1 MGSKNDIANFEAEK
15 SQTDLTNTVAKISE
29 KEYDFLLGWMYFT
42 GSDGYQIF
50 LAFLPMFSSIILDKN
65 KKVTNWTST
74 GISPEKIKPFDT
86 NLEMIMPD
94 LDNGRVTLK
103 FSNSV
108 LVQKNVSALHSN
120 FILNLYIVCEVSTW
134 PRCPTNNVR
143 LTNCLFGTDKSKFP
157 DNGRGMPFDG
167 EGF

>member
-1 MGSKNDIANFEAEK
+1 
-15 SQTDLTNTVAKISE
+15 
-29 KEYDFLLGWMYFT
+29 
-42 GSDGYQIF
+42 
-50 LAFLPMFSSIILDKN
+50 
-65 KKVTNWTST
+65 
-74 GISPEKIKPFDT
+74 
-86 NLEMIMPD
+86 MPD

-143 LTNCLFGTDKSKFP
+143 LTNCL
-157 DNGRGMPFDG
+157 
-167 EGF
+167 